1 MRWPDYHCL
10 DACVEPDHVGYDDD
24 GMLCQLVTVIMTDDT
39 MRLEAAVCAV
49 TSDEARELAFELLA
63 CAEHAESL
71 TTQRRSRR

>member
-39 MRLEAAVCAV
+39 MRLDPAVCAL
-49 TSDEARELAFELLA
+49 TSEEARELACELLA
-63 CAEHAESL
+63 CAEHAERL
-71 TTQRRSRR
+71 TAERRSRR